1 MVAVGVD
8 LGGTKIMAVLFE
20 DGCVVDQAKKSTPR
34 VGTPDDVLDAVAS
47 VVRKVDP
54 DGRAERIG
62 IGVPGP
68 VRPGTG
74 VLPVARNLPGW
85 DHDVDVAAGLSR
97 RCGDRRVVVDNDVNV
112 GTLAEVR
119 LGAGVGCDNVLGVFM
134 GTGVG
139 AGLVLDGVLRQ
150 GPRGLAGEIGHTY
163 VSFRDRSG
171 GDVGRGELED
181 YAGRRMMELRARAR
195 HEAGEPTVLVDLVGD
210 RRMKSSTWAE
220 ALAAGDDV
228 ACSIIDDATD
238 AMAAAI
244 AGAIA
249 LVDLELIVLG
259 GGMAERLGDDF
270 RLALE
275 QRIVDRAFAEGFA
288 PVRPA
293 ALGDVGG
300 AIGAALRATET
311 AVEGG
316 AP

>member
-8 LGGTKIMAVLFE
+8 LGGTKIMAALVE
-20 DGCVVDQAKKSTPR
+20 DGRVVGKAKKSTPR
-34 VGTPDDVLDAVAS
+34 VGPPDDVLDAVAA
-47 VVRKVDP
+47 VVRKADP
-54 DGRAERIG
+54 DGRADLIG

-85 DHDVDVAAGLSR
+85 DHEVDVAAGLSR
-97 RCGDRRVVVDNDVNV
+97 RCDGRRVVVDNDVNV

-150 GPRGLAGEIGHTY
+150 GPRGLAGELGHAY
-163 VSFRDRSG
+163 VSFRDHDAG
-171 GDVGRGELED
+171 EVGRGELED
-181 YAGRRMMELRARAR
+181 YAGRRMMEHRARTR
-195 HEAGEPTVLVDLVGD
+195 HEAGEPTALVDLVGD
-210 RRMKSSTWAE
+210 GRMKSSTWAK
-220 ALAAGDDV
+220 ALAKDDAV
-228 ACSIIDDATD
+228 ARSIIDEATD

-244 AGAIA
+244 ASAIA

-275 QRIVDRAFAEGFA
+275 ARIADRAFAGGDA
-288 PVRPA
+288 PVRAA
-293 ALGDVGG
+293 ALGEVGG

-311 AVEGG
+311 ASDGG